1 MKFKACRL
9 AALTCAALLSFHASA
24 EVLDSTAAV
33 VNNDIILESE
43 LDDATAQVTANAAQ
57 KNVRLDPISARRSAM
72 EHLITSSLVT
82 QIAKQ
87 RGIEMTDMQLD
98 QTLNE
103 MAVKN
108 RVSAKKIL
116 ESFAPG
122 QSEAKQR
129 EAFRREFLIDEIR
142 RQTIR
147 SRINIS
153 DSEART
159 VAKQLKER
167 GSIEPRYH
175 IGQIIVPLSTNPSE
189 EEYNRAEAAS
199 RAVKSELSKGVP
211 FEEVFARYSSGSRQ
225 SGAGDLGYVPE
236 TRVPLP
242 FVPGLVKG
250 KPGDVIGPIRSP
262 IGLHFVKLFDVSHDA
277 VQPVKTY
284 RASHI
289 LIKTSVILSD
299 DAARAELM
307 RIKQDIKNGTTTFA
321 QAARK
326 YSEDP
331 GSASKGGDLGYQ
343 SPGMFDPA
351 FAQAM
356 VSLQPGQISDPIHS
370 SYGWHIIW
378 LRDVKTDSDSEEAY
392 LSRAR
397 EILYERAYQEQS
409 ALWEKQL
416 RDSSYVHITDPALL
430 DAGIN
435 LEHSGSQSGDQ
446 QK

>member
-1 MKFKACRL
+1 MKFTACRL
-9 AALTCAALLSFHASA
+9 AAALACAAALTLPSHA

-43 LDDATAQVTANAAQ
+43 LDDATAQVIANAARR
-57 KNVRLDPISARRSAM
+57 NVKLDPISARRSAM
-72 EHLITSSLVT
+72 EHLITSSLVS

-103 MAVKN
+103 MAAKN
-108 RVSAKKIL
+108 RVTPQKIL

-129 EAFRREFLIDEIR
+129 EAFRREFLIDELR

-147 SRINIS
+147 SKINIS
-153 DSEART
+153 DSEARS

-167 GSIEPRYH
+167 GSVEPLYH
-175 IGQIIVPLSTNPSE
+175 IGQIIVPLSSNPTE
-189 EEYNRAEAAS
+189 EEYNRAEAAA
-199 RAVKSELSKGVP
+199 RNVKAELQRGEP
-211 FEEVFARYSSGSRQ
+211 FEAVFARYSSGSRQ

-236 TRVPLP
+236 TQVPLP
-242 FVPGLVKG
+242 FVPGLVKA

-262 IGLHFVKLFDVSHDA
+262 VGLHFVKLFDVSHDS

-284 RASHI
+284 DAAHI
-289 LIKTSVILSD
+289 LLKTSVILSD
-299 DAARAELM
+299 DAARAELL
-307 RIKQDIKNGTTTFA
+307 RIKQDILSGATTFA
-321 QAARK
+321 AAARK
-326 YSEDP
+326 YSEDT

-343 SPGMFDPA
+343 APGMFDPA

-356 VSLQPGQISDPIHS
+356 VALKPGQISDPVRS
-370 SYGWHIIW
+370 SYGWHIIE
-378 LRDVKTDSDSEEAY
+378 LKDVKTDSDSDEAY

-397 EILYERAYQEQS
+397 EVLYERAFQEQS
-409 ALWEKQL
+409 QLWEKQL
-416 RDSSYVHITDPALL
+416 RDMSYVHITDPALL
-430 DAGIN
+430 DAGVN
-435 LEHSGSQSGDQ
+435 LDHSAQ
-446 QK
+446 QPLGK